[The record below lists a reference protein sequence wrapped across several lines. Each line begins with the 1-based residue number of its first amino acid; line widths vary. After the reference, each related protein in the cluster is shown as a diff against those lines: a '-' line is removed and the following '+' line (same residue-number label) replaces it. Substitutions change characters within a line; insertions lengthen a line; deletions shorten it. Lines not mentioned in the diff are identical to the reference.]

1 LGEQF
6 GPAQSGGKIQ
16 GQAGKSGESFLEPA
30 FEFPPFLAGG
40 QKEDAETDF
49 SQNDGIEDQ
58 ISFVALKPCQNAG
71 ARRRFGG
78 LAEDVGVHEV
88 FHSRSVDSEGMGWK

>member
-1 LGEQF
+1 
-6 GPAQSGGKIQ
+6 
-16 GQAGKSGESFLEPA
+16 
-30 FEFPPFLAGG
+30 
-40 QKEDAETDF
+40 
-49 SQNDGIEDQ
+49 
-58 ISFVALKPCQNAG
+58 VALKPCQNAG